1 MEPGRGRLILHPGDA
16 LGWLKE
22 RPEITSLR
30 AAVCDLNGI
39 LRGKRVPVAQA
50 PKVIDGQT
58 RMPYSITC
66 LDIWGEDVK
75 GNPLVFQQGDVD
87 GRCEPTGRGFLPV
100 NWLGSPT
107 ALLPLWMLTEEGEP
121 YLGDPRR
128 ALAAVCARYAAL
140 GLQPVVATELEFYLV
155 DTSGEVPTPPRS
167 PVTHKFLDGDGA
179 LSIDDLDHFEAFF
192 TDVYAACDAHGV
204 PVDSAISENG
214 GGQFEI
220 NLLHVPDPLKAADDA
235 LYFKRFV
242 KGIARKYGLA
252 ASFMA
257 KPFLD
262 RAGNG
267 FHVHF
272 SLLDRE
278 GRNVFDDGGE
288 AGSAALGH
296 AVAGLLGLMRA
307 SSLVFAPHRNSYR
320 RLTPNAHVAST
331 VSWGYETRAA
341 AVRIPGGSH
350 KARRVEHR
358 VAGADANPYLVLAV
372 VLGAVLEGIEKG
384 LAPPAPGQTAEELPI
399 DWKEAIDAF
408 ETSQG
413 MGRIFA
419 PILREN
425 FLGMKKQE
433 LQVFSQQIGPFEHET
448 YLETV

>member
-1 MEPGRGRLILHPGDA
+1 MLDTPDA
-16 LGWLKE
+16 LGWLDG
-22 RPEITSLR
+22 RPDITSLR

-50 PKVIDGQT
+50 GKVLGGAM

-75 GNPLVFQQGDVD
+75 GNPLVYQQGDID
-87 GRCEPTGRGFLPV
+87 GRCEPTGRGFLPM

-107 ALLPLWMLTEEGEP
+107 ALLPLWMLNEDDTP

-128 ALAAVCARYAAL
+128 ALAAVCARYQAL
-140 GLQPVVATELEFYLV
+140 GLTPVVATELEFYLV
-155 DTSGEVPTPPRS
+155 DTTGEIPTPPKS
-167 PVTHKFLDGDGA
+167 PVTHKLLDGDGA

-192 TDVYAACDAHGV
+192 TDVYAACDAHDV

-242 KGIARKYGLA
+242 KGIARKYELA

-272 SLLDRE
+272 SLLDRD
-278 GRNVFDDGGE
+278 GKNVFDNGTADGSE
-288 AGSAALGH
+288 AMRH
-296 AVAGLLGLMRA
+296 AVGGLLSLMRP

-320 RLTPNAHVAST
+320 RLTPNAHVAT
-331 VSWGYETRAA
+331 EVSWGYETRAA
-341 AVRIPGGSH
+341 AVRIPGGSNA
-350 KARRVEHR
+350 ARRIEHR
-358 VAGADANPYLVLAV
+358 VAGADANPYLVLAA
-372 VLGAVLEGIEKG
+372 VLGAALEGMENGIE
-384 LAPPAPGQTAEELPI
+384 PPEPMATSPETALPI
-399 DWKEAIDAF
+399 DWKSAIDAF
-408 ETSQG
+408 ERSESLA
-413 MGRIFA
+413 RVFA
-419 PILREN
+419 PILRET

-433 LQVFSQQIGPFEHET
+433 LQVFSQQISPFEHET
-448 YLETV
+448 YLEIV

>member
-1 MEPGRGRLILHPGDA
+1 MNSEEALH
-16 LGWLKE
+16 WLHA

-50 PKVIDGQT
+50 GKVLEGAT
-58 RMPYSITC
+58 RMPYSIAC
-66 LDIWGEDVK
+66 LDIWGEDVA
-75 GNPLVFQQGDVD
+75 GNPLVYQQGDID

-107 ALLPLWMLTEEGEP
+107 ALLPLWMVTEEGAP

-140 GLQPVVATELEFYLV
+140 GLTPVVATELEFYLV
-155 DTSGEVPTPPRS
+155 DTTGEIPTPPKS
-167 PVTHKFLDGDGA
+167 PVTHKLLDGDGA

-192 TDVYAACDAHGV
+192 TDVYAACDAHDV

-242 KGIARKYGLA
+242 KGIARKYELA

-278 GRNVFDDGGE
+278 GRNVFDNGTPE
-288 AGSAALGH
+288 GSQTMRH
-296 AVAGLLGLMRA
+296 AVGGLLELMRA
-307 SSLVFAPHRNSYR
+307 SALIFAPHRNSYR
-320 RLTPNAHVAST
+320 RLTPNAHVASD
-331 VSWGYETRAA
+331 VCWGYETRAA
-341 AVRIPGGSH
+341 AVRIPGGSNA
-350 KARRVEHR
+350 ARRIEHR
-358 VAGADANPYLVLAV
+358 VAGADANPYLVLAAI
-372 VLGAVLEGIEKG
+372 LGAALDGMERRIEP
-384 LAPPAPGQTAEELPI
+384 APPMVTSGQGGATLPI
-399 DWKEAIDAF
+399 DWKAAIEAFQESEGI
-408 ETSQG
+408 
-413 MGRIFA
+413 GRIFA
-419 PILREN
+419 PILRDT
-425 FLGMKKQE
+425 FVGMKKQE
-433 LQVFSQQIGPFEHET
+433 LQVFSKQISSFEHET

>member
-1 MEPGRGRLILHPGDA
+1 MKPEEA
-16 LGWLKE
+16 LAWLE
-22 RPEITSLR
+22 SRPDITSLR

-50 PKVIDGQT
+50 GKVLEGAT

-75 GNPLVFQQGDVD
+75 GNPLVFQQGDID

-107 ALLPLWMLTEEGEP
+107 ALLPLWMLNEDGTP

-128 ALAAVCARYAAL
+128 VLAAVCARYAAR
-140 GLQPVVATELEFYLV
+140 GLRPVVATELEFYLV
-155 DTSGEVPTPPRS
+155 DTTGEVPTPPRS

-220 NLLHVPDPLKAADDA
+220 NLLHEPDPLKAADDA

-242 KGIARKYGLA
+242 KGIARKYELA

-272 SLLDRE
+272 SLLDRD
-278 GRNVFDDGGE
+278 GRNVFDSGTADGSE
-288 AGSAALGH
+288 TMRH
-296 AVAGLLGLMRA
+296 AVGGVLALMPA
-307 SSLVFAPHRNSYR
+307 SSLIFAPHRNSYR
-320 RLTPNAHVAST
+320 RLTPNAHVASE
-331 VSWGYETRAA
+331 VNWGYETRAA
-341 AVRIPGGSH
+341 AVRIPGGSNA
-350 KARRVEHR
+350 ARRIEHR
-358 VAGADANPYLVLAV
+358 VAGADANPYLVLAAI
-372 VLGAVLEGIEKG
+372 LGAALEGMENGIE
-384 LAPPAPGQTAEELPI
+384 PPAPMVGAEEALPI
-399 DWKEAIDAF
+399 DWKQAIDSFDRSEA
-408 ETSQG
+408 
-413 MGRIFA
+413 MGKIFA
-419 PILREN
+419 PVLRDA
-425 FLGMKKQE
+425 FVGMKRQE
-433 LQVFSQQIGPFEHET
+433 LQVFSQQISPFEHET

>member
-1 MEPGRGRLILHPGDA
+1 MDA
-16 LGWLKE
+16 ATALAWLE
-22 RPEITSLR
+22 SRPDITSLR

-39 LRGKRVPVAQA
+39 LRGKRVPVAQV
-50 PKVIDGQT
+50 PKVLEGAM

-66 LDIWGEDVK
+66 LDIWGEDVT
-75 GNPLVFQQGDVD
+75 GNPLVYQQGDID
-87 GRCEPTGRGFLPV
+87 GRCEPTGRGFLPM

-107 ALLPLWMLTEEGEP
+107 ALLPLWMLSEDGSP

-128 ALAAVCARYAAL
+128 ALAAVCERFAAH
-140 GLQPVVATELEFYLV
+140 GLRPVVATELEFYLV
-155 DTSGEVPTPPRS
+155 DTTGEVPTPPRS

-242 KGIARKYGLA
+242 KGIARKYELA

-272 SLLDRE
+272 SLLDRD
-278 GRNVFDDGGE
+278 GRNVFDSGTADGSE
-288 AGSAALGH
+288 VMRH
-296 AVAGLLGLMRA
+296 AVGGVLAMMRA

-320 RLTPNAHVAST
+320 RLTPNAHVASE

-341 AVRIPGGSH
+341 AVRIPGGSNA
-350 KARRVEHR
+350 ARRVEHR
-358 VAGADANPYLVLAV
+358 VAGADANPYLVLAA
-372 VLGAVLEGIEKG
+372 VLGAALEGIENRIE
-384 LAPPAPGQTAEELPI
+384 PPEPMKPASEALPI
-399 DWKEAIDAF
+399 DWKQAIDAF
-408 ETSQG
+408 EGSEA
-413 MGRIFA
+413 MARVFA
-419 PILREN
+419 PILRET
-425 FLGMKKQE
+425 FVGMKKQE
-433 LQVFSQQIGPFEHET
+433 LQVFSQQISPFEHES